1 MIDGVGPVWD
11 GVLLLIFR
19 PTADDPLLKPPPPA
33 PFGLLFSLTVYDLLG
48 YDDAGAT
55 WNDEVGYAAMLS
67 FCLVV

>member
-19 PTADDPLLKPPPPA
+19 PIADEPLLKPPLVPPPA

-55 WNDEVGYAAMLS
+55 
-67 FCLVV
+67 

>member
-19 PTADDPLLKPPPPA
+19 PTADEPLLKPAPAPPPA

-55 WNDEVGYAAMLS
+55 
-67 FCLVV
+67 